1 MFLIVPAIN
10 SNYTLHLGRYLVFM
24 FPTALLLVS
33 EALNFGMSLKTPA
46 WLASSFKLVF
56 IAIFALLFL
65 IPVYRIRD
73 YYRHCEISGKTRER
87 YFFLTDVLKTS
98 TVKNPLVLLD
108 EDTGETSDF
117 HHFLRE
123 NRYACHVVKFKDAR
137 KQGANLKEFVARSIQ
152 IKQDEI
158 YDGIILILSPGTR
171 RFVLSQYPNSMFL
184 GQIDA
189 RFEDAIADF
198 YRVYQINS

>member
-1 MFLIVPAIN
+1 MGFLATCHNRSIIAWHESNILFRSVLEHVFELFRRLTAIIP
-10 SNYTLHLGRYLVFM
+10 SPGKIPVFM

-56 IAIFALLFL
+56 MAIFALKFL

-117 HHFLRE
+117 HHFFVRIGMLAMSSSLKR
-123 NRYACHVVKFKDAR
+123 R
-137 KQGANLKEFVARSIQ
+137 KQGANLKEFVAR
-152 IKQDEI
+152 
-158 YDGIILILSPGTR
+158 
-171 RFVLSQYPNSMFL
+171 
-184 GQIDA
+184 
-189 RFEDAIADF
+189 
-198 YRVYQINS
+198 